1 MLTRV
6 NNSVTKSP
14 AFNAVGQ
21 KTDDGVN
28 YAYDWDAFGRLR
40 KVKNRTTSALVVE
53 YTYNGLNQQIGRHA
67 DLDAD
72 GDVDSTDKWE
82 WTIYDPRWRRAAT
95 YMVAGGSTFGG
106 AADSDPKE
114 RYVHHAAGRSGG
126 GSYLDSVILRDRD
139 QNGGGGNNGAAD
151 GTLEQRV
158 YFGQNWR
165 ADVSVL
171 MTSAGRIL
179 ERLTYSAYG
188 VATRHPV
195 ADFNRDGFTDFFD
208 DLAYDDC
215 FDGSGCP
222 SGQTADMNLD
232 GFVDSFDYDEWD
244 LSYAEQVN
252 TARGVLSQNDASAA
266 VNRLGYAGYWF
277 EPSTQTYLVRNREY
291 DPNTGVWDERDPMGY
306 HDGADLYMYVM
317 DSPIIGLDPMGLYMQ
332 AGSCGGN
339 TVCGGGLSTSQPQ
352 VDELDGDS
360 DAVQDMIQACN
371 RKVSECINSS
381 AVLNRIA
388 AELDLCRRRARPP
401 RAVMNISCSFC
412 LNAPSGIGAAY
423 LCQSDTVVV
432 CANLTANTTG
442 DQFCSLV
449 AHELSH
455 ALDACRSGF
464 GCGFVS
470 TCNDIACTEV
480 RAYNRSGM
488 CCQGG
493 GHRRPNE
500 TYQGCIRRLARGSLD
515 AFAPCDLPDAAME
528 HAMSTCYNPAQS
540 PCGAN

>member
-1 MLTRV
+1 VVNEMLTRV

-306 HDGADLYMYVM
+306 HDGADLYLYVK
-317 DSPIIGLDPMGLYMQ
+317 DNPLSASDPSG
-332 AGSCGGN
+332 
-339 TVCGGGLSTSQPQ
+339 
-352 VDELDGDS
+352 
-360 DAVQDMIQACN
+360 
-371 RKVSECINSS
+371 KVSVPLVQQPGIPCTTVTGSTC
-381 AVLNRIA
+381 A
-388 AELDLCRRRARPP
+388 
-401 RAVMNISCSFC
+401 
-412 LNAPSGIGAAY
+412 IGA
-423 LCQSDTVVV
+423 CTVSGPNAVFPLSCHFGPFPPPPAAATI
-432 CANLTANTTG
+432 CA
-442 DQFCSLV
+442 
-449 AHELSH
+449 
-455 ALDACRSGF
+455 ALDALA
-464 GCGFVS
+464 GCASVPCPPGSQCAFNRTTAVFLGGS
-470 TCNDIACTEV
+470 TTTITFTTGVFPVICSWTATCTISTYVCLMSHGVCV
-480 RAYNRSGM
+480 R
-488 CCQGG
+488 GG
-493 GHRRPNE
+493 GGTPV
-500 TYQGCIRRLARGSLD
+500 IPSPSPRLITSI
-515 AFAPCDLPDAAME
+515 
-528 HAMSTCYNPAQS
+528 N
-540 PCGAN
+540 